1 MDIGT
6 RARQLLNSKLKRYKL
21 IPSSLLYDWQKNP
34 RTKPSYKES
43 LLPEGAEKYL
53 QPDNPRLRELQ
64 KRYADF
70 DPDVTV
76 PLVWQEGIV
85 SPEDLRYFRGDNAYV
100 WQLRGPNMNIMAYA
114 LATYYVKS
122 IDKLKL
128 LQQLAEDDSFG
139 NFSFLIDN
147 KKISRDL
154 LDSINEIHF
163 LEKHLDVSALSDPAI
178 LDIGAGYGR
187 LALRMLEAFP
197 NIRTY
202 FCTDAIAVS
211 TFISEYYLRF
221 RKLENKA
228 KAVPLD
234 EIETTLEKNP
244 VDIAV
249 NIHSFSECSIS
260 AVEWWLSLLEKHGI
274 KYFMI
279 VPNTGDHG
287 GELLQTCDH
296 QDISRVVE
304 KHGYKLIAR
313 EAKYSDPVVQKYG
326 LDPTYYYLFEFC

>member
-6 RARQLLNSKLKRYKL
+6 RARQLLNSKMKRYKL
-21 IPSSLLYDWQKNP
+21 IPSSLLYDWQKYP
-34 RTKPSYKES
+34 QTKPSYNES
-43 LLPEGAEKYL
+43 LLPEAAENYL
-53 QPDNPRLRELQ
+53 QPEHPQLKELQ

-76 PLVWQEGIV
+76 PLVWQEGII

-100 WQLRGPNMNIMAYA
+100 WQLRGPNMNIMACA

-122 IDKLKL
+122 IDKLGL
-128 LQQLAEDDSFG
+128 LQKLEEDDCFG
-139 NFSFLIDN
+139 NFSFFIDN

-154 LDSINEIHF
+154 LDSINEIYF
-163 LEKHLDVSALSDPAI
+163 LEHHLNISSLGNPAI

-187 LALRMLEAFP
+187 LAHRMVEAFP

-211 TFISEYYLRF
+211 TFISEYYLLF
-221 RKLENKA
+221 RNLPQKA
-228 KAVPLD
+228 KVIPLD
-234 EIETTLEKNP
+234 EIESTLQSNP

-260 AVEWWLSLLEKHGI
+260 AVEWWLSLLEKHRV
-274 KYFMI
+274 KYLMI

-287 GELLQTCDH
+287 GELLQTSDH
-296 QDISRVVE
+296 QDISRVVA
-304 KHGYKLIAR
+304 KHGYRLIVK
-313 EAKYSDPVVQKYG
+313 EAKYSDPVVQKYA
-326 LDPTYYYLFEFC
+326 LNPTYFYLFEFC